1 MDELMNSINEHRLIE
16 ESTEHSTELTTS
28 NLRSV
33 HTYTIV
39 LEFFVKTIRVSMSL
53 N

>member
-1 MDELMNSINEHRLIE
+1 MDELMNRINEQKMIE
-16 ESTEHSTELTTS
+16 ESTEKSTELTTTS
-28 NLRSV
+28 LRSV

>member
-1 MDELMNSINEHRLIE
+1 MDELMNSINEQKMIE
-16 ESTEHSTELTTS
+16 ESTENSTALTGS
-28 NLRSV
+28 CLRST
-33 HTYTIV
+33 HNYTIV